1 MPMRIPYDEM
11 KETFEKILLK
21 YGFPEKTAA
30 RAAVMFT
37 DNSCDGVASHGLN
50 RFPRVLSYIAKGH
63 IDPHAEPAPEASFGA
78 LERWNGNRGMGC
90 TNAAAA
96 MDRAMELAG
105 QYGLGCVALGN
116 TNHWMRG
123 GSYGYQAA
131 KAGFMAFC
139 WTNTM
144 PNMPPWGAKECRVGN
159 NPLVM
164 AFPWKD
170 TPVVIDGALAQYSYG
185 ALDGYRMA
193 GKQLPFPGGYDREG
207 KLTTDPAAVLET
219 WRVLPIGF
227 WKGSGYSLVLDLIG
241 SVLSK
246 GNSVHQ
252 IGKLG
257 DEIAV
262 TQVFL
267 AFDVENTSGKEYA
280 ETAAAAILEDFRSS
294 EPAEPGGSYYYPGEK
309 AALTRRENLGKGIPV
324 VEEIWNDLLKELN

>member
-1 MPMRIPYDEM
+1 MRIQYNELRDV
-11 KETFEKILLK
+11 FEKILIK
-21 YGFPEKTAA
+21 YGFLQKKAN
-30 RAAVMFT
+30 RAAKMFA

-50 RFPRVLSYIAKGH
+50 RFPRVLSYISKGH
-63 IDPHAEPAPEASFGA
+63 IDPSADPMLEESFGA

-90 TNAAAA
+90 INAAAA
-96 MDRAMELAG
+96 MDRAMALAG
-105 QYGLGCVALGN
+105 QFGLGCVALGN

-123 GSYGYQAA
+123 GSYGLQAA
-131 KAGFMAFC
+131 RGGYMAFC

-144 PNMPPWGAKECRVGN
+144 PNMPPWGAKDCRVGN
-159 NPLVM
+159 NPFVM

-170 TPVVIDGALAQYSYG
+170 APVVIDGALAQYSYG

-193 GKQLPFPGGYDREG
+193 GKTLPFPGGYDKEG
-207 KLTTDPAAVLET
+207 NLTSDPAAILET

-241 SVLSK
+241 AVLSK

-252 IGKLG
+252 IGRLG

-267 AFDVENTSGKEYA
+267 AFDVEKTSGKEYA
-280 ETAAAAILEDFRSS
+280 ESAATAILEDFKSAA
-294 EPAEPGGSYYYPGEK
+294 PAEPGGEFFYPGERE
-309 AALTRRENLGKGIPV
+309 ALTRADNMKKGIPV
-324 VEEIWNDLLKELN
+324 VDEIWNDLLKELA